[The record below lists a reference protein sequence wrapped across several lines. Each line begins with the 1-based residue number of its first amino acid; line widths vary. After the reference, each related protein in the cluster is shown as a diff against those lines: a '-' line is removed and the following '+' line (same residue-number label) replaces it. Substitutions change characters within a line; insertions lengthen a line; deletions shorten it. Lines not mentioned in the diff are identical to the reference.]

1 MLLKIVSISKISCV
15 VSIVFSF
22 LRTAN
27 LLSKFLKLNNG
38 TLDKV
43 NEELFFLFVRN
54 NVHGDSL
61 IFGSAIAL
69 ERGVYRYSIP
79 SCADLESFIRGVP
92 SKEEGKYQESIQS
105 QPHMTQDTNWKLTN
119 SQLDVTNESQKVSP
133 YPAGDHKALV
143 NRHARKHNKNKTEI
157 T

>member
-1 MLLKIVSISKISCV
+1 MRCLNCFFFV
-15 VSIVFSF
+15 

-38 TLDKV
+38 TLDEV

-79 SCADLESFIRGVP
+79 SCADPESFVGGGGGGGGFHLNVDIAIF
-92 SKEEGKYQESIQS
+92 KI
-105 QPHMTQDTNWKLTN
+105 
-119 SQLDVTNESQKVSP
+119 
-133 YPAGDHKALV
+133 
-143 NRHARKHNKNKTEI
+143 
-157 T
+157 